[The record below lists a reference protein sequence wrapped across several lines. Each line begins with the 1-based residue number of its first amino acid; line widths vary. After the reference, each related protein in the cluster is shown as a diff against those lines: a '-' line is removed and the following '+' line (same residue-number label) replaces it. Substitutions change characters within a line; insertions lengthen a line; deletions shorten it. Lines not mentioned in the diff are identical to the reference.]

1 MIKIQKSFEMSTI
14 KEEAGNQNKLKDEDE
29 ETVLEKFLSMK
40 DAFANLKVNDFE
52 NFFKKHTKS
61 NIKVFSGETKAKEF
75 LEQKQVLMN
84 SLNEFLDDIIVETFD
99 ENNLQPVVQ
108 RVKTFIN
115 TPGLQ
120 HLAENILV
128 NLKYQDLKFCGL
140 LDSSFLYS
148 VDQLMENP
156 LFLLRKFV
164 LGGMSKKNETDW
176 TKIIQMTR
184 GTNVAEIIL
193 LYFKRYL
200 QNEKMVDFDMPCHI
214 KKDNL
219 KNDSEIIM
227 KEKDGNLS
235 IVSSIDYNHYYS
247 NYEIVKILEANE
259 NVGIWENEFSPIWEK
274 FKELGTI
281 TWVANIG
288 HTEIVQVVTPLT
300 DNPNKPDAFVSS
312 TTWSMNKHTVKILV
326 PLEESL
332 EEIPKILQHI
342 WDDK

>member
-1 MIKIQKSFEMSTI
+1 MIKIKKSSKMSTI
-14 KEEAGNQNKLKDEDE
+14 KEEYIDENKLQDDAE
-29 ETVLEKFLSMK
+29 VLEKFLSMK
-40 DAFANLKVNDFE
+40 DAIANLKLKNFE
-52 NFFKKHTKS
+52 NFFKKHNS
-61 NIKVFSGETKAKEF
+61 NIKIFSETKEF
-75 LEQKQVLMN
+75 HKRNKVLIN

-247 NYEIVKILEANE
+247 NYEIVKVLEANE

-312 TTWSMNKHTVKILV
+312 TTWSMNEHTETVKILV

>member
-1 MIKIQKSFEMSTI
+1 M
-14 KEEAGNQNKLKDEDE
+14 
-29 ETVLEKFLSMK
+29 
-40 DAFANLKVNDFE
+40 
-52 NFFKKHTKS
+52 
-61 NIKVFSGETKAKEF
+61 
-75 LEQKQVLMN
+75 
-84 SLNEFLDDIIVETFD
+84 
-99 ENNLQPVVQ
+99 
-108 RVKTFIN
+108 
-115 TPGLQ
+115 
-120 HLAENILV
+120 

-247 NYEIVKILEANE
+247 NYEIVKVLEANE

-288 HTEIVQVVTPLT
+288 HTEIVQVVTSLT

-312 TTWSMNKHTVKILV
+312 TTWSMNKHTETVKILV